1 MKSRLLLAACV
12 LLAACTTGNP
22 HGRASRPLPEAARPQ
37 AGGRPGG
44 PVSPAAAAPVVALA
58 WTPKRL
64 PAGFA
69 ARVAAL
75 PGIRRALAMVDGT
88 VWLTGSRDQAGR
100 TVDRPPPGMAIPLDV
115 AAAPPAALA
124 AFLPT
129 TDQQAL
135 ATLERGEAVLGA
147 TAARLRRLGPGATLV
162 IGGRRVV
169 VAGVL
174 PDADVGAH
182 ELLLSRR
189 QAAALGLTVERYL
202 LLEPDRGARW
212 PALAARIRALLPH
225 GAQLRLRAPGQATW
239 LREADAVLA
248 PVQEKALFGEFAAKP
263 RPAPGGW
270 LTLDPAFLA
279 GHIVTARVPILGQV
293 TCNKAIIGQLRGA
306 LAELQRRSLAGLVDP
321 GDYAGCYAARLIAGD
336 PGPSIAHHAWGTA
349 IDLNATANPQGQS
362 SHQDPRLVA
371 VFARWG
377 FTWGGQFLVPDPMH
391 FELLHPRPDH

>member
-22 HGRASRPLPEAARPQ
+22 HGRESRPLPEAARPQ
-37 AGGRPGG
+37 AGGTPGG
-44 PVSPAAAAPVVALA
+44 PVSPAAGPVVALA

-64 PAGFA
+64 PPGFA

-75 PGIRRALAMVDGT
+75 PEIRRALAMVDGT
-88 VWLTGSRDQAGR
+88 VWLTSSRDRAGR

-147 TAARLRRLGPGATLV
+147 TAARLRRLGPGATLA

-202 LLEPDRGARW
+202 LLEPAPGARW
-212 PALAARIRALLPH
+212 PALA
-225 GAQLRLRAPGQATW
+225 
-239 LREADAVLA
+239 
-248 PVQEKALFGEFAAKP
+248 
-263 RPAPGGW
+263 
-270 LTLDPAFLA
+270 
-279 GHIVTARVPILGQV
+279 
-293 TCNKAIIGQLRGA
+293 
-306 LAELQRRSLAGLVDP
+306 
-321 GDYAGCYAARLIAGD
+321 
-336 PGPSIAHHAWGTA
+336 
-349 IDLNATANPQGQS
+349 
-362 SHQDPRLVA
+362 
-371 VFARWG
+371 
-377 FTWGGQFLVPDPMH
+377 
-391 FELLHPRPDH
+391 